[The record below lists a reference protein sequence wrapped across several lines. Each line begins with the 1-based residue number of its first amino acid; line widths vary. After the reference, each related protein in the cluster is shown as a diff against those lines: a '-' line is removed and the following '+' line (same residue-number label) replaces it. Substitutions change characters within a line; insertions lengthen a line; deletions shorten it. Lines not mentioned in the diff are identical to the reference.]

1 MKTQKKLISLF
12 LCLALVLSPVLPGEQ
27 TYAKKKITLNKKSVT
42 LTKGKKVKLKVRG
55 TKKKVT
61 WKSKKK
67 KIATVSKKGVVTA
80 RKAGKVNIIARVAGR
95 KLVCKVKVKG
105 KPKATKA
112 PKAVTP
118 KISGPTH
125 TPVPSPTGSA
135 GSSDSGTGA
144 SAAPSATPVDTS
156 QPEPVF
162 SKKSGSYAEAFDL
175 ELYAPEGS
183 TIYYTTDGSVPLY
196 EEEENETSG
205 AVREG
210 TPFTLAKDQEE
221 FTSSGV
227 TSNYVSDG
235 VELSYSKQYNSICF
249 KSPEGET
256 DWSGYESIA
265 IEYTVNQI
273 GNQGSTLGLQVVPV
287 YAEAESSW
295 NGSDTQADT
304 TRIHETRLNLS
315 AVHGVASISLTDGS
329 DYSSVGRLMLGVFN
343 DGTYSKKDSITIHA
357 IHLLKN
363 GETYKLDTDSNFPAK
378 LPTSQYTGAIR
389 VKNRDGDANRL
400 CSAANIPYM
409 YDPTDLSNG
418 AFYPEVSAVPKATV
432 IRALAVDAEGKKSKV
447 VTKVYFV
454 DKDLQN
460 LYKHASVISVVTDP
474 DNLLSEKTGIYRYG
488 NWDNSGEEWERPAEV
503 TYFEENGKIPF
514 ETAMGLRIHGNYT
527 RRWGQ
532 KSLRLY
538 FREELGMKNLKGYQL
553 IPGAVNADGSP
564 TKKYKRFILRNGG
577 NEYAYS
583 KMQDVFIQSM
593 VSDRAFTTQSARPCV
608 LFLNG
613 EYWGVYNLTER
624 YSDNYLEEEFGVDKD
639 NVVVIKNG
647 ELDEG
652 QDEDYAFYQELRD
665 MAKLDMSQ
673 QANYEKFKE
682 MVDIQSYL
690 DYYAT
695 GIYIGNNDWPDNNVQ
710 LWRTR
715 TKEGSSYGDT
725 KWRYML
731 YDTEYSMNLWGS
743 DNGGATNRI
752 EWAKERDELFAALC
766 ENTEFCQD
774 FADTLMDICRNNFN
788 VTEAT
793 EKLEAMAEIYR
804 PLMAQYKL
812 RFGNGDVDSRV
823 SGMKS
828 YIAGREPQLKGFI
841 RTSLG
846 ITVE

>member
-1 MKTQKKLISLF
+1 MMRQKKLISLF
-12 LCLALVLSPVLPGEQ
+12 LCLALVLTPVLPGEQ
-27 TYAKKKITLNKKSVT
+27 ALAKKKIKLNKKSVT
-42 LTKGKKVKLKVRG
+42 LWKGKKVKLKVSG

-67 KIATVSKKGVVTA
+67 RIATVSKKGVVTA
-80 RKAGKVNIIARVAGR
+80 RKAGKVKIIAKVAGR
-95 KLVCKVKVKG
+95 KLVCKVRVKV
-105 KPKATKA
+105 KPKATK
-112 PKAVTP
+112 TP
-118 KISGPTH
+118 GNNTSKTTEPTY
-125 TPVPSPTGSA
+125 TPAPSPTSGVN
-135 GSSDSGTGA
+135 SGTGTEA
-144 SAAPSATPVDTS
+144 TPSATPVDTS

-162 SKKSGSYAEAFDL
+162 SQKSGSYAEAFDL

-196 EEEENETSG
+196 EEEEEETSD
-205 AVREG
+205 VVKEG

-221 FTSSGV
+221 FVSSGV
-227 TSNYVSDG
+227 TSNYVSQG
-235 VELSYSKQYNSICF
+235 VELSFTKQYNSICY
-249 KSPEGET
+249 KSPGGET
-256 DWSGYESIA
+256 DWSGYQSIA
-265 IEYTVNQI
+265 IEYTVNQV
-273 GNQGSTLGLQVVPV
+273 GNSSSTLGLQVVPV

-304 TRIHETRLNLS
+304 TRIHETRLSLS
-315 AVHGVASISLTDGS
+315 KVHGVATVSLTDGA

-343 DGTYSKKDSITIHA
+343 DGSYSQKDSITIHA
-357 IHLLKN
+357 IHLLKE
-363 GETYKLDTDSNFPAK
+363 GEAYELDTDCDFPAK
-378 LPTSQYTGAIR
+378 LPTTQYSGAIH
-389 VKNRDGDANRL
+389 VTNRDDDANLL
-400 CSAANIPYM
+400 CSAVNIPYM
-409 YDPTDLSNG
+409 YDPTDINNG
-418 AFYPEVSAVPKATV
+418 PFYPEVSAVPKATI
-432 IRALAVDAEGKKSKV
+432 IRALAVDSNGNKSKV

-454 DKDLQN
+454 DKDLQSI
-460 LYKHASVISVVTDP
+460 YKKASVISIVTDP

-514 ETAMGLRIHGNYT
+514 ETTMGLRIHGNYT

-553 IPGAVNADGSP
+553 IPGAVNADGTP
-564 TKKYKRFILRNGG
+564 TTKYKRFILRNGG

-624 YSDNYLEEEFGVDKD
+624 YSDHYLEEEFDVDKE
-639 NVVVIKNG
+639 NVVVIKNK

-652 QDEDYAFYQELRD
+652 QEGDFALYEELLN
-665 MAKLDMSQ
+665 MADLDMSQ
-673 QANYEKFKE
+673 QSNYEKFKE

-695 GIYIGNNDWPDNNVQ
+695 GIYIGNEDWPDNNIQ

-715 TKEGSSYGDT
+715 TNDGTRYGDT

-743 DNGGATNRI
+743 DNGGETNRI
-752 EWAKERDELFAALC
+752 ERAKERDSLFAALC
-766 ENTEFCQD
+766 KNAEFRQA

-793 EKLEAMAEIYR
+793 AKLEAMAEIYR
-804 PLMAQYKL
+804 PLMVQYKA
-812 RFGNGDVDSRV
+812 RFGNGDLDSRV
-823 SGMKS
+823 NGIKS
-828 YIAGREPQLKGFI
+828 YIAGRETQLKGFI
-841 RTSLG
+841 QSSLG
-846 ITVE
+846 ITVN